1 MVKLGEQER
10 LEELFEQNKN
20 DLDGGF
26 CKSLVDFA
34 QEAFMKLKELG
45 DNAKVCDLHNYIVAA
60 YTVGKKREVQNEIKL
75 LDEQRKL
82 YTHKI

>member
-1 MVKLGEQER
+1 MIKGKKMVEQKR

-26 CKSLVDFA
+26 FESLVTFA
-34 QEAFMKLKELG
+34 QEAFTKLKELG

-60 YTVGKKREVQNEIKL
+60 YKVGKERAIQNKIKIQAEL
-75 LDEQRKL
+75 K
-82 YTHKI
+82 K

>member
-1 MVKLGEQER
+1 MVNLEEQER

-20 DLDGGF
+20 DFDGGF
-26 CKSLVDFA
+26 HKSLVVIA
-34 QEAFMKLKELG
+34 QEAFTKLKELG

-60 YTVGKKREVQNEIKL
+60 YMVGKKREVQNEIKL